1 MITVL
6 LVIIYISFISLGLPD
21 SILGAAWPSMY
32 PDLNVPV
39 SYAGAISMTI
49 AGGTIISSLFSVKII
64 RKLGTG
70 KVTAISVLMT
80 ALSLLGFSISK
91 SFIFL
96 FIFSIPLG
104 LGAGSVDAALNN
116 FVALHYKA
124 RHMSWLHCF
133 WGLGATIGPVIMSW
147 CLFRN
152 GTWTSGYKTVGVI
165 QCILVVILFI
175 SLPLWRRLEKTE
187 VHNEAGKG
195 SDLGLGKL
203 IKIKGAKFALLAF
216 FFYCSLEATCGLWGS
231 SFMVL
236 TRGVTPEVAAQ
247 WISLFYMGIT
257 FGRFVSGFLTIKI
270 SSPRMIQIGEGL
282 IAISIILVLL
292 PSKGVL
298 LCTGLFLIGVG
309 CAPIYPSMIHQTPEN
324 FGRELSQAMIGI
336 QMACAYIGTTFM
348 PPLFGLLAQKVS
360 IALYPYYMM
369 VALVFMVIM
378 TERLRR
384 SVKKPV

>member
-21 SILGAAWPSMY
+21 ALLGAAWPSMY
-32 PDLNVPV
+32 QDMNVPV

-49 AGGTIISSLFSVKII
+49 AGGTIISSLFSAKII

-91 SFIFL
+91 SFVFL
-96 FIFSIPLG
+96 FVFSVPLG

-133 WGLGATIGPVIMSW
+133 WGVGATVGPVIMSY
-147 CLFRN
+147 CLTKN
-152 GTWTSGYKTVGVI
+152 GTWTSGYKTIGII
-165 QCILVVILFI
+165 QLILVVILFI
-175 SLPLWRRLEKTE
+175 SLPLWRKLEKTE
-187 VHNEAGKG
+187 VHNEDDKG
-195 SDLGLGKL
+195 SDLGLGRL
-203 IKIKGAKFALLAF
+203 IKIKGAKFALIAF

-236 TRGVTPEVAAQ
+236 SRGISPEVAAQ

-270 SSPRMIQIGEGL
+270 SSSRMIQIGQVL
-282 IAISIILVLL
+282 IAVAIILILL
-292 PSKGVL
+292 PSKGFV
-298 LCTGLFLIGVG
+298 LCTGLFLAGMG
-309 CAPIYPSMIHQTPEN
+309 CAPIYPCMIHQTPEN
-324 FGRELSQAMIGI
+324 FGRELSQAMIGM
-336 QMACAYIGTTFM
+336 QMACAYVGTTFM
-348 PPLFGLLAQKVS
+348 PPLFGLLAEKVS
-360 IALYPYYMM
+360 IALYPYYLLA
-369 VALVFMVIM
+369 VLVFMAIT
-378 TERLRR
+378 TEILRKT
-384 SVKKPV
+384 VKKTV